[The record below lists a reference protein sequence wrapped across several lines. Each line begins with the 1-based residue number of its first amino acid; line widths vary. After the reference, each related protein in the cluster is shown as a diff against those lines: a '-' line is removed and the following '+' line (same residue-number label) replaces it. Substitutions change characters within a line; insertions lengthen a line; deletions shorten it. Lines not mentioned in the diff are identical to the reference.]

1 MEWIGR
7 AASSDCVAAAIAME
21 GPAITVMIP
30 LGGLG
35 SRFQKEGYTRP
46 KPFVQ
51 VMGKPMI
58 LWVLD
63 SLKLRPQDELV
74 IVYNPDFLSRKYW
87 PIVTATYPRLRFVEL
102 PGPTRGAAE
111 TVMIGL
117 RGLDATLRAQ
127 PVMLVDGD
135 AFYDQDIV
143 SMYREVAS
151 KGSNGV
157 FFFEDTQPKP
167 MYSYIVFDPSSRR
180 ISQVKEKVKISDCAN
195 SGCYCFS
202 SGVELENQCLA
213 LLDSGSTQLSQDK
226 VGEYYTSG
234 VIAQMIEEGHAFE
247 AVQIDPKRFHVLGTP
262 TQLVDWC
269 AGRNDQA
276 PLRICFDIENTLVTG
291 PRVAGDYSSCEPI
304 ADNIATCR
312 ALYEQGHTIILQSS
326 RGMDAHK
333 GNASAAAAEAA
344 TATLASLAKLQI
356 PYHEIDFGK
365 PHAHFYVDDQSISAY
380 SDLHQET
387 GLYRNA
393 RKAKPNGTAGT
404 IKPPP
409 PPPPPLAPT
418 SSPLSM
424 LAVAT
429 AGVAV
434 GALIGMRLR

>member
-1 MEWIGR
+1 MVPL
-7 AASSDCVAAAIAME
+7 D
-21 GPAITVMIP
+21 GPPITVMIP

-117 RGLDATLRAQ
+117 RGINATLRAQ

-151 KGSNGV
+151 KGANGV
-157 FFFEDTQPKP
+157 FYFEDTQPKP

-180 ISQVKEKVKISDCAN
+180 ISQVKEKVKISDHAN
-195 SGCYCFS
+195 SGCYCFA
-202 SGVELENQCLA
+202 SGVELEKQCCA

-234 VIAQMIEEGHAFE
+234 VIAAMIEEG
-247 AVQIDPKRFHVLGTP
+247 
-262 TQLVDWC
+262 
-269 AGRNDQA
+269 
-276 PLRICFDIENTLVTG
+276 
-291 PRVAGDYSSCEPI
+291 
-304 ADNIATCR
+304 
-312 ALYEQGHTIILQSS
+312 
-326 RGMDAHK
+326 
-333 GNASAAAAEAA
+333 
-344 TATLASLAKLQI
+344 
-356 PYHEIDFGK
+356 
-365 PHAHFYVDDQSISAY
+365 
-380 SDLHQET
+380 
-387 GLYRNA
+387 
-393 RKAKPNGTAGT
+393 
-404 IKPPP
+404 
-409 PPPPPLAPT
+409 
-418 SSPLSM
+418 
-424 LAVAT
+424 
-429 AGVAV
+429 
-434 GALIGMRLR
+434 

>member
-1 MEWIGR
+1 
-7 AASSDCVAAAIAME
+7 ME
-21 GPAITVMIP
+21 GPPITVMIP

-117 RGLDATLRAQ
+117 RGINATLRAQ

-151 KGSNGV
+151 KGANGV
-157 FFFEDTQPKP
+157 FYFEDTQPKP

-180 ISQVKEKVKISDCAN
+180 ISQVKEKVKISDNAN
-195 SGCYCFS
+195 TGCYCFAN
-202 SGVELENQCLA
+202 GQELRAECEA
-213 LLDSGSTQLSQDK
+213 LLDAKKTQLSQDS

-234 VIAQMIEEGHAFE
+234 VIASMLEKGKPFYALCVPP
-247 AVQIDPKRFHVLGTP
+247 ASMHVTGTP
-262 TQLVDWC
+262 AQLV
-269 AGRNDQA
+269 A
-276 PLRICFDIENTLVTG
+276 
-291 PRVAGDYSSCEPI
+291 Y
-304 ADNIATCR
+304 CR
-312 ALYEQGHTIILQSS
+312 AHQH
-326 RGMDAHK
+326 
-333 GNASAAAAEAA
+333 ASAAARAWFEAQYLVGA
-344 TATLASLAKLQI
+344 VVYDKAQGCFVPSPSWGL
-356 PYHEIDFGK
+356 
-365 PHAHFYVDDQSISAY
+365 SA
-380 SDLHQET
+380 
-387 GLYRNA
+387 A
-393 RKAKPNGTAGT
+393 VCGTAG
-404 IKPPP
+404 
-409 PPPPPLAPT
+409 
-418 SSPLSM
+418 
-424 LAVAT
+424 
-429 AGVAV
+429 
-434 GALIGMRLR
+434 RH

>member
-1 MEWIGR
+1 MVPL
-7 AASSDCVAAAIAME
+7 D
-21 GPAITVMIP
+21 GPPITVMIP

-117 RGLDATLRAQ
+117 RGINATLRAQ

-151 KGSNGV
+151 KGANGV
-157 FFFEDTQPKP
+157 FYFEDTQPKP

-180 ISQVKEKVKISDCAN
+180 ISQVKEKVKISDYAN
-195 SGCYCFS
+195 SGCYCFA
-202 SGVELENQCLA
+202 SGVELEKQCCA

-226 VGEYYTSG
+226 VGEYYKVHHDQNSG
-234 VIAQMIEEGHAFE
+234 LFTPQGARLYTFFMYLSTPEAGGGTRFADLKETVPAVKGSVVLWPSVMDSDPDVDEPMTHHEGLPPERGIKYA
-247 AVQIDPKRFHVLGTP
+247 ANVWVHVYDYKSPASQGCP
-262 TQLVDWC
+262 MSF
-269 AGRNDQA
+269 RN
-276 PLRICFDIENTLVTG
+276 T
-291 PRVAGDYSSCEPI
+291 
-304 ADNIATCR
+304 
-312 ALYEQGHTIILQSS
+312 H
-326 RGMDAHK
+326 
-333 GNASAAAAEAA
+333 
-344 TATLASLAKLQI
+344 
-356 PYHEIDFGK
+356 
-365 PHAHFYVDDQSISAY
+365 
-380 SDLHQET
+380 
-387 GLYRNA
+387 
-393 RKAKPNGTAGT
+393 
-404 IKPPP
+404 
-409 PPPPPLAPT
+409 
-418 SSPLSM
+418 
-424 LAVAT
+424 
-429 AGVAV
+429 
-434 GALIGMRLR
+434 

>member
-1 MEWIGR
+1 M
-7 AASSDCVAAAIAME
+7 AME
-21 GPAITVMIP
+21 GPPITVMIP

-117 RGLDATLRAQ
+117 RGINATLRAQ

-151 KGSNGV
+151 KGANGV
-157 FFFEDTQPKP
+157 FYFEDTQPKP

-180 ISQVKEKVKISDCAN
+180 ISQVKEKVKISDYAN
-195 SGCYCFS
+195 SGCYCFA
-202 SGVELENQCLA
+202 SGVELEKQCCA

-234 VIAQMIEEGHAFE
+234 VIAQMIEEGHTFE
-247 AVQIDPKRFHVLGTP
+247 AVQIDPTRFHVLGTP
-262 TQLVDWC
+262 AQLVDWC

-304 ADNIATCR
+304 AENIATCR

-333 GNASAAAAEAA
+333 GNTSAAAAEVAA
-344 TATLASLAKLQI
+344 ATLASLAKLQI
-356 PYHEIDFGK
+356 PYHEIDLGTPHNPNPNSNPNPNPYHEIDLGTPHNPNPNSNPNPNPNPYHEIELGT
-365 PHAHFYVDDQSISAY
+365 PHAPARAAAQPEACPQREPQPSPKPEPQPSA
-380 SDLHQET
+380 
-387 GLYRNA
+387 
-393 RKAKPNGTAGT
+393 
-404 IKPPP
+404 
-409 PPPPPLAPT
+409 
-418 SSPLSM
+418 
-424 LAVAT
+424 
-429 AGVAV
+429 
-434 GALIGMRLR
+434 